1 MASDRLQSAAELA
14 LPAPGSSLSFHV
26 FPHLPVEL
34 RLKIWRYSFTPRIV
48 EIHARRSHY
57 ADDFQHGGVPK
68 WQSGCNN
75 PAALSV
81 NSEARSAAL
90 DCYPVKFPLATVAPC
105 EHAGDSI
112 NDLNRVLYINP
123 AVDTVVVLGDLDY
136 RRMSRLLSDLTLR
149 DPKGKGLQRLA
160 VSASWT
166 YHQGAGDTIRM
177 LVQHMFPELIEMT
190 VFIGTDYY
198 KRGRFIFLL
207 CITQA
212 MVATLVLP
220 LVLRL
225 TVALLNGNDT
235 PLFFETLD
243 ETCAGFHTREVLR
256 SADGEDIAHHN
267 SQNWEMLHF
276 SCSNQVDFDQADF
289 ATKRPWGP
297 TG

>member
-1 MASDRLQSAAELA
+1 MNQIADFPASLPPALFFISSSLLLTHVTLPLRALTMASDRLPSAVELA
-14 LPAPGSSLSFHV
+14 LPASGSSLSFHV
-26 FPHLPVEL
+26 FLYLPVEL
-34 RLKIWRYSFTPRIV
+34 RLKIWRYSFAPRIV

-57 ADDFQHGGVPK
+57 ADDFRHGGVPK

-81 NSEARSAAL
+81 NSEARTAAL
-90 DCYPVKFPLATVAPC
+90 DCYPVKFPLATSAPC

-136 RRMSRLLSDLTLR
+136 RRMSRLLSDLSVR

-190 VFIGTDYY
+190 VFMYAERVPPADWAGGVCSLEDCSGTDYY
-198 KRGRFIFLL
+198 KRYAMGRGE
-207 CITQA
+207 QMKDGDKW
-212 MVATLVLP
+212 MVIGKKE
-220 LVLRL
+220 LRVMEL
-225 TVALLNGNDT
+225 TFRYG
-235 PLFFETLD
+235 
-243 ETCAGFHTREVLR
+243 
-256 SADGEDIAHHN
+256 
-267 SQNWEMLHF
+267 W
-276 SCSNQVDFDQADF
+276 
-289 ATKRPWGP
+289 
-297 TG
+297 

>member
-1 MASDRLQSAAELA
+1 MLQSAAELA
-14 LPAPGSSLSFHV
+14 LPAPGPSLSFHV

-34 RLKIWRYSFTPRIV
+34 RQKIWRYSLAPRIV
-48 EIHARRSHY
+48 EVHARRSHY

-90 DCYPVKFPLATVAPC
+90 DCYPIKLPLATIAPC

-123 AVDTVVVLGDLDY
+123 EVDTVVVLGGDLDY
-136 RRMSRLLSDLTLR
+136 RRLSHLLTDLRLR

-177 LVQHMFPELIEMT
+177 LVQHMFPELSEMT

-198 KRGRFIFLL
+198 KRYTMGRGQQMKDGDKWMTPSFP
-207 CITQA
+207 
-212 MVATLVLP
+212 TLYGMPELQNLP
-220 LVLRL
+220 
-225 TVALLNGNDT
+225 ND
-235 PLFFETLD
+235 
-243 ETCAGFHTREVLR
+243 GTRHRGKRRRV
-256 SADGEDIAHHN
+256 D
-267 SQNWEMLHF
+267 
-276 SCSNQVDFDQADF
+276 CSNYDSNIENDQNTSEDED
-289 ATKRPWGP
+289 G
-297 TG
+297 GYDCNSDINED